1 MINIIIV
8 AVRGGQA
15 IIAHKR
21 RRVEHGSGGEQNKG
35 IIIIAIINIL
45 TPISPIESWI
55 NSLLLCGGQCKS
67 WNLLTIAL
75 KVPNKTG

>member
-21 RRVEHGSGGEQNKG
+21 RRAEHGNRGEQNKG

-45 TPISPIESWI
+45 APIYASDRG
-55 NSLLLCGGQCKS
+55 LDK
-67 WNLLTIAL
+67 
-75 KVPNKTG
+75 